1 MDPSV
6 QILLYASSAAEYL
19 QVVSG
24 KTTPTQ
30 HSPCFQPPAPPVTH
44 TQAEQVN
51 PGETLNP
58 SAISAIKAHFGYE
71 G

>member
-1 MDPSV
+1 MDPSA

-24 KTTPTQ
+24 KTTSTQ
-30 HSPCFQPPAPPVTH
+30 HSPCSNHLLLLWH

-58 SAISAIKAHFGYE
+58 STISAIKAHFGSE